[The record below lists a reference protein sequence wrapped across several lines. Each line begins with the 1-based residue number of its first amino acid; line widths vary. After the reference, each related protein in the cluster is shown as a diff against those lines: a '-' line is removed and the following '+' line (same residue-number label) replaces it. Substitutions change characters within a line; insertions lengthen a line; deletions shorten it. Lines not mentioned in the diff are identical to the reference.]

1 MHEFWYDYVKPKN
14 GENTKLGYLD
24 TESFVVYIKTED
36 IYVNMANYV
45 ATILG
50 ISSYVLNRSLPK
62 GKNDQLIEILK
73 DKLGGEIMRLA
84 SVESKNT

>member
-1 MHEFWYDYVKPKN
+1 
-14 GENTKLGYLD
+14 
-24 TESFVVYIKTED
+24 
-36 IYVNMANYV
+36 MANDV
-45 ATILG
+45 ATRLG
-50 ISSYVLNRSLPK
+50 ISSYVLNRLLPK